1 MCGIFGM
8 IIKGKDLF
16 TYNEFNK
23 LSNNLFKYSSTRGK
37 EAAGFALRTQ
47 NTIDILKDSG
57 SPQDFIKKEK
67 YKKILK
73 KGFNEFNNN
82 SIKTG
87 ELINFPITL
96 IGHSRLVTNGIQSQ
110 SYNNQPV
117 IVKDLIG
124 VHNGIITNDQELW
137 RNHNEIKREYE
148 VDSEIILKLLSKYL
162 NKSRSFIKSTTDT
175 FNEIKGSASIASL
188 FTDYKNLLLATNT
201 GSIFYVYSPN
211 KNIFIFASE
220 RFILQK
226 IIKSKY
232 IDNNFVIKQLKAN
245 EAMIFDL
252 DNMKMNTFKLNSKIL
267 ETNNKSLL
275 SNKSIKITNHTKT
288 LSDIK
293 RCKSCILPIS
303 YPYMELDSNGICR
316 YCRRHRKFTVQG
328 EKRLFE
334 IVEKYRTKDNSP
346 DCIVALSGGRDSCY
360 GLHYI
365 KKVLGLNPIAF
376 TYDWGLV
383 TDLARRN
390 AARICGELG
399 VEHIIRTPNILT
411 KRKYVKKNIEAW
423 LKRPELG
430 MIPLFMAG
438 DKAFYYFARKLRKET
453 NIKLVFF
460 CTGNMMEDT
469 PFKFGFSGIKD
480 GDSGN
485 TLTKIKV
492 LDKLQLITYYAKN
505 FLLNPHYLND
515 SIFDTALAYWHT
527 FITKDDFLYLY
538 KYIHWD
544 EKKIVNTIINEYG
557 WEVSKDTK
565 TTWRIGDATAAF
577 YNYIYKTIAGFTEDD
592 DMLSNMVR
600 EKYISRNEALKRSYS
615 FSKPRIESITEFAQ
629 MIGLNLDET
638 LNIIN
643 KVEKK
648 Y

>member
-1 MCGIFGM
+1 M
-8 IIKGKDLF
+8 IIKGKDLI

-82 SIKTG
+82 LSKTG

-124 VHNGIITNDQELW
+124 VHNGIITNDQEIW

-201 GSIFYVYSPN
+201 GSIFYVHSPN

-252 DNMKMNTFKLNSKIL
+252 DNMKMNKFKLNSKIL
-267 ETNNKSLL
+267 ETNNRILL
-275 SNKSIKITNHTKT
+275 SNQSIKITNHTK
-288 LSDIK
+288 SVRDIK

-334 IVEKYRTKDNSP
+334 EVEKYRTKDNSP